1 MDHTDIRKNRN
12 TSLSGYTIS
21 TINLESSEL
30 SSEQL
35 DEIYAKIMEMI
46 AVFKKKKGD

>member
-1 MDHTDIRKNRN
+1 MKHTNIRKDRIS
-12 TSLSGYTIS
+12 SLSGHIIS

-46 AVFKKKKGD
+46 AEFKTKKGD